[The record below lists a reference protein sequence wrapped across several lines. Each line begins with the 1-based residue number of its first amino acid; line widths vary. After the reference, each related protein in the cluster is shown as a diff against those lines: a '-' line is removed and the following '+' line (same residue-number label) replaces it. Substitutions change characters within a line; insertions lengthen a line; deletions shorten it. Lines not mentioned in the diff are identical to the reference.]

1 MAWLIDLPTGHND
14 HSKILT
20 KIQLIVGYTDW
31 VFIRAFK
38 RRRCARYYNIHKKTK
53 QKQKLGGGKKKVQH
67 ANIEEITNSS
77 FAFAF
82 SSSYTTDMQKLNPT

>member
-1 MAWLIDLPTGHND
+1 MTTAKYLPRFNWSSVTPIE
-14 HSKILT
+14 SLSE
-20 KIQLIVGYTDW
+20 LSS
-31 VFIRAFK
+31 
-38 RRRCARYYNIHKKTK
+38 
-53 QKQKLGGGKKKVQH
+53 GGGVRDTKTYIKKQNKNRSWVGEKKKVQH